1 MDGREAIPEG
11 LAPVSGVNPTGTWHL
26 TGCVLTYA
34 NSKFQR
40 SWESSV
46 SGYMIYAPNGHICK
60 SLDNPGRDSPMEG
73 ICYCSRSDVVE
84 DCVVLDIT
92 VSDDVSLVGSALLR
106 NVDLVKDPLVRN
118 RTPAPED
125 DPGSVPSN
133 ISTRTMPIALSI
145 NQHPVGTTEM
155 SS

>member
-34 NSKFQR
+34 NRKFQR

-46 SGYMIYAPNGHICK
+46 SGYRIYAPHGHICE
-60 SLDNPGRDSPMEG
+60 SLDNPGRDGRMEC

-84 DCVVLDIT
+84 GCVVLDIA

-106 NVDLVKDPLVRN
+106 NVDLVKDPLVLN

-125 DPGSVPSN
+125 DPGLVPSN
-133 ISTRTMPIALSI
+133 ICTGTMPIARSI